1 MFISRGIIFNP
12 NNHQI
17 FMFVLFLMV
26 LILIDTFLIKFYD
39 LINKE
44 LVKLEIKKIIFS
56 LTVSL
61 SLVLQFIIINY
72 VKNLSRKI
80 RNNKLYDKMN
90 SKYTNNLAQ
99 LSLFVLGIIFS
110 FLIFQLYYS
119 NSYNSALLISI
130 VLISYL
136 ISSIFITKNLLLFI
150 YWFRLNRNSVFFLYS
165 LSMFLIISNLIITS
179 VIVSMGITDR
189 PQQIRPFAGGTMD
202 ISVGN
207 YGILINYFKTSTIL
221 SFVSIWLTTAL
232 IMHTNRDRNIGKLI
246 QLTILILPLA
256 YFLFSYFAENILSG
270 ILLPFLR
277 LDPVSISII
286 FTAVFILSKP
296 IGGITFG
303 FLYWNI
309 SKLVKFDKLLREY
322 MIIAGYG
329 FLLLFSANQSASLV
343 LTPYPPFGIVTIT
356 VLISATYL
364 IFIGIYKSATTASAN
379 AELRRY
385 VYQIAKESR
394 LLDLIGRTEMEREI
408 NNAATKV
415 FSYTS
420 SSSFQNNNFELQE
433 EELKD
438 YIKQVVEQLRKEKLN
453 INK

>member
-1 MFISRGIIFNP
+1 
-12 NNHQI
+12 
-17 FMFVLFLMV
+17 
-26 LILIDTFLIKFYD
+26 
-39 LINKE
+39 
-44 LVKLEIKKIIFS
+44 
-56 LTVSL
+56 
-61 SLVLQFIIINY
+61 
-72 VKNLSRKI
+72 
-80 RNNKLYDKMN
+80 
-90 SKYTNNLAQ
+90 
-99 LSLFVLGIIFS
+99 
-110 FLIFQLYYS
+110 
-119 NSYNSALLISI
+119 
-130 VLISYL
+130 
-136 ISSIFITKNLLLFI
+136 
-150 YWFRLNRNSVFFLYS
+150 
-165 LSMFLIISNLIITS
+165 
-179 VIVSMGITDR
+179 MGITDR